1 MFSLALFGTVA
12 RSAVIGAIITKA
24 IDTLVISKLN
34 NKMET
39 KRWIRTTKLELF
51 SNLSEDLLLLDSE
64 NIDEKIRNIKH
75 NSAKIVLLL
84 QNRNLIRKIDDHI
97 LALHNLSN
105 KTFINKEKLNNK
117 IKSESMDFI
126 MLLNKNIQRI

>member
-64 NIDEKIRNIKH
+64 NIDGKIRNIKH

>member
-12 RSAVIGAIITKA
+12 RSAVIGAIITKV
-24 IDTLVISKLN
+24 IDTFVISKLN

-51 SNLSEDLLLLDSE
+51 SNLSEDLLLLDNT

-75 NSAKIVLLL
+75 NAAKIVLLI
-84 QNRNLIRKIDDHI
+84 QNKNLIRKIDEHI
-97 LALHNLSN
+97 LSLHKLSN
-105 KTFINKEKLNNK
+105 KTFVNEEKLNNQ
-117 IKSESMDFI
+117 IKSEAIEFI